1 MHALIYAHPSTP
13 SPLPACPAAGL
24 NAPVGK
30 LNGFL
35 PYKLLDPSRLAPR
48 GADGRLAPP
57 PANGHAELVGKTLR
71 VKVSQVIVPERR
83 LIVSEKAVLLDELA
97 AVVQPGDIVEGR
109 VGSLMNWGAFIECHK
124 GGLGRAGRGRDEA
137 GWGSIVWCDGVAG
150 IAGTG
155 LLTAAI
161 A

>member
-1 MHALIYAHPSTP
+1 M
-13 SPLPACPAAGL
+13 
-24 NAPVGK
+24 GK

-57 PANGHAELVGKTLR
+57 PANGHAELVGTTLK

-124 GGLGRAGRGRDEA
+124 GGLGRAGREA
-137 GWGSIVWCDGVAG
+137 WRCAGLRQDGDQLFGLTGWAG
-150 IAGTG
+150 ICGMA
-155 LLTAAI
+155 LINAATLWL
-161 A
+161 AWHTR